1 MGSGAVLPVGVEIDA
16 SFGHTAAVNFGFFD
30 AGYHPMSDSVSN
42 SVSRW
47 VPTLPN
53 SLGSTFR
60 SPPP

>member
-1 MGSGAVLPVGVEIDA
+1 MGSGAVLLVGAELDA

-30 AGYHPMSDSVSN
+30 AGYHPMSNLVNN
-42 SVSRW
+42 SVSCW